1 MSNVKFDFTG
11 KKFVVTGASSGMGR
25 QVAFELAAAGAIVLA
40 IARREVELEKLKQET
55 PNNISVAA
63 VDVTDKIALENAIKQ
78 FVLQNGKINGAVH
91 AAGISGLTPLK
102 AYDSVQC
109 EKIMNISF
117 WSGVD
122 LIQIATKSKYAEVG
136 SSNVLFSSVSSY
148 TGEKAM
154 FAYSA
159 AKAAVKIAAKSFAKE
174 IANKSHR
181 INTISPGWVN
191 TQMTEVLKDENNT
204 SEVENRHLLG
214 AGIPSDVS
222 GVVLFLLSD
231 RASWI
236 TGTDIIVDGGYLA

>member
-1 MSNVKFDFTG
+1 MSNINFNFTG
-11 KKFVVTGASSGMGR
+11 KKFIVTGASSGMGR
-25 QVAFELAAAGAIVLA
+25 QVAVELAAAGAIVLA
-40 IARREVELEKLKQET
+40 IARREAELGILQQEY
-55 PNNISVAA
+55 PNNIFIAA

-102 AYDSVQC
+102 AYDSAQC

-191 TQMTEVLKDENNT
+191 TQMTEGLKDENNAT
-204 SEVENRHLLG
+204 QVENRHLLDIG
-214 AGIPSDVS
+214 RPSDVS

-236 TGTDIIVDGGYLA
+236 TGTDIVVDGGYLA

>member
-1 MSNVKFDFTG
+1 MSNVNFDFIG
-11 KKFVVTGASSGMGR
+11 NKFIVTGASSGMGR
-25 QVAFELAAAGAIVLA
+25 QVAVELAVAGALVLA
-40 IARREVELEKLKQET
+40 IARREDELEKLKEEY
-55 PNNISVAA
+55 PNNIFVAA
-63 VDVTDKIALENAIKQ
+63 VDVTDKVKLENAIKQ

-91 AAGISGLTPLK
+91 AAGIGGLTPLK

-109 EKIMNISF
+109 EKIMKISF

-136 SSNVLFSSVSSY
+136 SSNILFSSVSSY

-181 INTISPGWVN
+181 INTVSPGWVN
-191 TQMTEVLKDENNT
+191 TQMTDGLKDENNA
-204 SEVENRHLLG
+204 SEVENKHLLG
-214 AGIPSDVS
+214 TGLPQDVS